1 MTGRKAWLRGLLLV
15 VGIALLLAFAPP
27 AEATSPCEC
36 SLTGDVFPTATED
49 LPTNV
54 RFLVFGTDGRDLATL
69 RLAPE
74 GDLEHPVAARL
85 EAAGDAAS
93 SRWLIPEAA
102 LTPGTAY
109 VLEADGTSPL
119 SRRVEIG
126 DFSDAAA
133 PTLGAVTLTPQAMSG
148 ACDEH
153 HSALVEAPALSDD
166 LAPSG
171 GVLLRLAVSD
181 PEVDGLPRTVYL
193 VPNAGLGGG
202 MYVGYSDPDPQC
214 LGNLPGTRGDYVYR
228 ARAVAVDWAGNMSL
242 EVGPADLEMVRDS
255 GVGGCGC
262 RATGGDAGSVALWVA
277 AGLVGLLVARRL
289 RRKGSRG

>member
-1 MTGRKAWLRGLLLV
+1 MAGRKAWLRGLLLV
-15 VGIALLLAFAPP
+15 VGIALLLAFIPP
-27 AEATSPCEC
+27 AGATPPCEC
-36 SLTGDVFPTATED
+36 SLTGDVFPAATED

-54 RFLVFGTDGRDLATL
+54 RFLVFGREGRDLATL

-102 LTPGTAY
+102 LRAGTAY
-109 VLEADGTSPL
+109 VLQADGASPW
-119 SRRVEIG
+119 SRRVEVG

-148 ACDEH
+148 ACAEH
-153 HSALVEAPALSDD
+153 HAALVQASALADD
-166 LAPSG
+166 LAPAG
-171 GVLLRLAVSD
+171 AVLLKLNISD
-181 PEVDGLPRTVYL
+181 PEVDAQPRFVYL

-214 LGNLPGTRGDYVYR
+214 LGNLPGTHGDHPYR
-228 ARAVAVDWAGNMSL
+228 ARVVAIDWAGNASL
-242 EVGPADLEMVRDS
+242 EVGPAEFEMVALY
-255 GVGGCGC
+255 GAGGCGC
-262 RATGGDAGSVALWVA
+262 RATGGDLASVALWVA
-277 AGLVGLLVARRL
+277 AALVGLLIAQRL
-289 RRKGSRG
+289 RRPRRP